1 MPRGG
6 RRVGAGRKP
15 GKKQAVVLGMDGARR
30 GDFVLPPAMQAS
42 VSPDPVGDSLVEP
55 PADLS
60 DAIKAVWRALAP
72 LAIEQRTLTA
82 SKVPGFRDLCL
93 RWVYCADFDARIWEF
108 GGPSRHEAEPLV
120 KRLEKW
126 RPMLGNSLKEF
137 KLTAFGKP
145 DTAEKTKVAVNPWTK
160 VGGK

>member
-1 MPRGG
+1 
-6 RRVGAGRKP
+6 
-15 GKKQAVVLGMDGARR
+15 MDGARR
-30 GDFVLPPAMQAS
+30 DDFALPPAMQAP
-42 VSPDPVGDSLVEP
+42 VSLEPAMDTLVEP

-72 LAIEQRTLTA
+72 LAIEQRTLIT

-93 RWVYCADFDARIWEF
+93 RWVYCADFDARIWEA
-108 GGPSRHEAEPLV
+108 GGPSRHEAERLV

-137 KLTAFGKP
+137 KLTALGKP
-145 DTAEKTKVAVNPWTK
+145 EAVEKPKAAVNPWAK